1 MLFILYLN
9 FCLDFFG
16 NVEKRLDKK
25 TKFNFKIYD
34 VTDCATNNNNINIA
48 KYLKK

>member
-16 NVEKRLDKK
+16 HVEKRFDKK

-34 VTDCATNNNNINIA
+34 VTDCETNNNNINIA